1 MVLKNL
7 RKSTRKTK
15 KYMIDLIDHKT
26 GKKKRTIHFGAI
38 KKDGTPYNQF
48 KDSTGLGLYSKYDHK
63 DKDRKARYY
72 KRHNKSYG
80 RYSADALS
88 KKYLW

>member
-7 RKSTRKTK
+7 RKSTRKNK

-26 GKKKRTIHFGAI
+26 KKKIRTIHFGAI
-38 KKDGTPYNQF
+38 KKDGTPYSQF
-48 KDSTGLGLYSKYDHK
+48 KDKALGLYSKYDTN
-63 DKDRKARYY
+63 DKERRKLYY
-72 KRHNKSYG
+72 KRHNKKYG
-80 RYSADALS
+80 KYSADTLA

>member
-7 RKSTRKTK
+7 RKSTRKNK

-26 GKKKRTIHFGAI
+26 KKKIRTIHFGAI
-38 KKDGTPYNQF
+38 KKDGTPYSQF
-48 KDSTGLGLYSKYDHK
+48 KDKALGLYSKYDNN
-63 DKDRKARYY
+63 DKERRKRYL
-72 KRHNKSYG
+72 KRHNKKYG
-80 RYSADALS
+80 KYSADTLA